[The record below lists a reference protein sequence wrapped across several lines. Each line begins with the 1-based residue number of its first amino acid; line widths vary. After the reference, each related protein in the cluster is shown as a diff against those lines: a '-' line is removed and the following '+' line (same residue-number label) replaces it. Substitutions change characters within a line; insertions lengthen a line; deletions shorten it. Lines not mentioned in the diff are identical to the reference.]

1 VSSTTAFVGS
11 VPELYDRINGP
22 MMFEPHARDL
32 AQRVPEGARRILEVA
47 AGTGRV
53 TRHLVARLPAGGEL
67 IATDL
72 NPAMLD
78 YARSVI
84 DDARITWRIADAQ
97 ALPLPDADVD
107 AAAFQFGLMFVP
119 DKPRALR
126 ELWRVLR
133 PGGVA
138 LVNTWDTLAANRAI
152 AIVHEVACAACPGD
166 PPRFYETPYGM
177 SDRDALA
184 ALFRTVGFARVDVE
198 TVAAVG
204 ESPSARE
211 AAHGLLRGTPIVGQ
225 LVERR
230 LDLDALERA
239 TEARLAA
246 ELGEHPCRQPLV
258 AHVVTATR

>member
-1 VSSTTAFVGS
+1 MTAFVGS

-22 MMFEPHARDL
+22 VMFEPYARDL
-32 AQRVPEGARRILEVA
+32 ARRVPGDARRLLEVG

-53 TRHLVARLPAGGEL
+53 TRHLVARLPADGEL
-67 IATDL
+67 TATDL
-72 NPAMLD
+72 NRAMLE
-78 YARSVI
+78 YARSAI

-107 AAAFQFGLMFVP
+107 VAAFQFGLMFVP
-119 DKPRALR
+119 DKPRAVR

-138 LVNTWDTLAANRAI
+138 LVNTWDTLVANRAI
-152 AIVHEVACAACPGD
+152 GIVHEVACAACPAD

-177 SDRDALA
+177 TDRDALA
-184 ALFRTVGFARVDVE
+184 ALFRAAGFARVEVE

-204 ESPSARE
+204 EAPSARE
-211 AAHGLLRGTPIVGQ
+211 AAHGLLRGTPIVDQ

-230 LDLDALERA
+230 LDLEALERA
-239 TEARLAA
+239 AEARLAA
-246 ELGEHPCRQPLV
+246 ELGDHPCRQPLL
-258 AHVVTATR
+258 AHVVTAMR

>member
-22 MMFEPHARDL
+22 AIFEPHARDL
-32 AQRVPEGARRILEVA
+32 ARRVPDGARRILEVA

-53 TRHLVARLPAGGEL
+53 TRHLVARLPPGGEL
-67 IATDL
+67 VATDL
-72 NPAMLD
+72 NQQMIE
-78 YARSVI
+78 YARGAI
-84 DDARITWRIADAQ
+84 DDPRIAWRTADAQ
-97 ALPLPDADVD
+97 ALPVPDADFDVV
-107 AAAFQFGLMFVP
+107 AFQFGLMFVP
-119 DKPRALR
+119 DKPRAVR

-138 LVNTWDTLAANRAI
+138 LVSTWDTLAANRSFEI
-152 AIVHEVACAACPGD
+152 AHEVAVAACPAD

-177 SDRDALA
+177 HDRDALA
-184 ALFRTVGFARVDVE
+184 ALFEAAGFARVEVE

-204 ESPSARE
+204 ESESAAV
-211 AAHGLLRGTPIVGQ
+211 AARGLVRGTPIVGQ

-239 TEARLAA
+239 VAARLAA
-246 ELGEHPCRQPLV
+246 ELGDHPCRHPLV